1 MRRRGLEKGEERRKG
16 GRKEPNG
23 TSSRFEKDKE
33 KRKTSWAEGSL
44 RKRRPANQQKR
55 ARSAST
61 VLVTGEGERT
71 AFSFL
76 HSMAQTSRVPGSTS
90 TRLPR
95 PATAKTATANSNA
108 RSHHL
113 AEISLVMERDDDS
126 ARTGEGKDP
135 GLQSPRGGKLQ
146 A

>member
-1 MRRRGLEKGEERRKG
+1 MKKERRGEMEEGKSPMQHHHGSRKPRKKGR
-16 GRKEPNG
+16 
-23 TSSRFEKDKE
+23 E

-95 PATAKTATANSNA
+95 PATAKPATTNSNA

-113 AEISLVMERDDDS
+113 AEISLVMGRGDNEVKEKIPDIRV
-126 ARTGEGKDP
+126 
-135 GLQSPRGGKLQ
+135 SPREGRRQ